1 MNLSRAVSVPA
12 VNVRLC
18 LIEVFSNPGRTL
30 LTSLGIFLGVAGLL
44 INLSFIRGMDNDLKH
59 NMEMIGGLKL
69 LTVRS
74 IEAENL
80 RERLKFQRSPGLTV
94 EELQKL
100 SVRLPNI
107 EAVMP
112 FANLR
117 WRPMSYRG
125 RQQWGRVLAVSRHYA
140 GAHNYVMDAGRWFT
154 REEAQSGAQVCV
166 VGPDIAERL
175 FGDTTNPVGRKI
187 VLESLPF
194 TVVGRFATEGIYDH
208 RGREVIAPYSV
219 YEAHVG
225 GHRRSREEIRL
236 LLRDSEQVTRTQR
249 DLRRLLIQQ
258 HRGAEDFEIEAS
270 SDRVKEM
277 RNARKGF
284 TVLLWCIA
292 AITLLVGGIS
302 IMNIMFATIGERI
315 REIGTRKALGARA
328 SDVFVQFIFEAS
340 LVCLAGGL
348 PGMLLGTAI
357 TLAPEGLFPYEPE
370 LRAADYVVA
379 MGFTVAAGVI
389 SGLFPALHAA
399 GMEPVEALAY

>member
-1 MNLSRAVSVPA
+1 MSLSRAVSVPA
-12 VNVRLC
+12 INARLC
-18 LIEVFSNPGRTL
+18 LIEIFSNIGRTF

-80 RERLKFQRSPGLTV
+80 KEKLEFQRSPGLTV
-94 EELQKL
+94 EELRKL

-112 FANLR
+112 FADLR
-117 WRPMSYRG
+117 WRPMSWKG
-125 RQQWGRVLAVSRHYA
+125 TQQWGRLLAVGGHYA
-140 GAHNYVMDAGRWFT
+140 EAHNYEMDAGRWFT
-154 REEAQSGAQVCV
+154 RPESETGALVCV
-166 VGPDIAERL
+166 VGADIAERL
-175 FGDTTNPVGRKI
+175 FGDTANPVGKKI

-194 TVVGRFATEGIYDH
+194 TVVGRFVTEGMYDH

-219 YEAHVG
+219 YEEHVG
-225 GHRRSREEIRL
+225 GHRRTREEIRL
-236 LLRDSEQVTRTQR
+236 LLHDSEKAPRTQR
-249 DLRRLLIQQ
+249 ELRRMLLQQ

-270 SDRVKEM
+270 SDRINEM
-277 RNARKGF
+277 RNARRGF

-302 IMNIMFATIGERI
+302 IMNIMFATIGERV

-328 SDVFVQFIFEAS
+328 SDLFVQFVFEAV

-370 LRAADYVVA
+370 LRAADYLLA
-379 MGFTVAAGVI
+379 MGFTVAAGAV